1 MNKKVTKK
9 KKKVLNIFFNIM
21 GLISTIIMLIFCY
34 CLYKLNMI
42 PTKFLYIIYGAL
54 GIIYLIMILIT
65 LPPKVKVSIKTFCL
79 VLFIILGTIFGFANK
94 YIFDT
99 MDFMSIL
106 DKEVFQKER
115 YAVMVLNKSGVKSI
129 EELNG
134 KSIASYKSSNSEKA
148 IEELNKKVKVDN
160 NEFSD
165 VEKMFESLE
174 NGEVSAVVVSS
185 SVEKLLDSEL
195 KDMNLD
201 LKTIYEFKISIKKE
215 DIVKVVN
222 VTNTPFNVYIAG
234 GDGYGSIDITYN
246 TDVNMIATI
255 DPVNRKILLTSIP
268 RDYWVNLVGQG
279 PDAYDKLTHA
289 GYYGI
294 QESVKDLENL
304 LDIDINYYV
313 KVNFSTIEGIVDAI
327 GGVDV
332 YSDYDFYENAFGIYH
347 FVEGN
352 NHLNGK
358 QALAFARERKA
369 FGAGDLQRV
378 KDQQKVVEAIINK
391 MTSSTALI
399 SGYEKILNS
408 VSENLD
414 TNMSS
419 KDIQKLVKMQL
430 NDMRGWSVESQ
441 NPTGTTRYGGT
452 YTFPTMTLY
461 SMVPDS
467 ESLNQ
472 TKLKIKKYLGE

>member
-54 GIIYLIMILIT
+54 GVIYLIMILIT

-294 QESVKDLENL
+294 QESVKDLEKL

-332 YSDYDFYENAFGIYH
+332 YSDYDFY
-347 FVEGN
+347 
-352 NHLNGK
+352 LMK
-358 QALAFARERKA
+358 
-369 FGAGDLQRV
+369 
-378 KDQQKVVEAIINK
+378 
-391 MTSSTALI
+391 
-399 SGYEKILNS
+399 
-408 VSENLD
+408 
-414 TNMSS
+414 
-419 KDIQKLVKMQL
+419 
-430 NDMRGWSVESQ
+430 
-441 NPTGTTRYGGT
+441 
-452 YTFPTMTLY
+452 
-461 SMVPDS
+461 
-467 ESLNQ
+467 
-472 TKLKIKKYLGE
+472 

>member
-54 GIIYLIMILIT
+54 GVIYLIMILIT

-294 QESVKDLENL
+294 QESVKDLEKL

-313 KVNFSTIEGIVDAI
+313 KVNFSTIEGIVNAI

-332 YSDYDFYENAFGIYH
+332 YSDYDFTASDRTYSYSAGYSH
-347 FVEGN
+347 MD
-352 NHLNGK
+352 GK
-358 QALAFARERKA
+358 KALRFARERKA

-378 KDQQKVVEAIINK
+378 KNQQHVVEAILNK

-399 SGYEKILNS
+399 SSYDQILNS
-408 VSENLD
+408 VSNNLD

-430 NDMRGWSVESQ
+430 NDMRGWTVESQ
-441 NPTGTTRYGGT
+441 NPTGTNQYCGT

-467 ESLNQ
+467 ESLNKAK
-472 TKLKIKKYLGE
+472 TKIKEYLGK

>member
-1 MNKKVTKK
+1 MSKKVTKK
-9 KKKVLNIFFNIM
+9 KRKVLNIIYNIVAI
-21 GLISTIIMLIFCY
+21 ISTLVMLLFCY
-34 CLYKLNMI
+34 CLFKLNMI
-42 PTKFLYIIYGAL
+42 PTKYLYIIFCCL
-54 GIIYLIMILIT
+54 GFIYLILLLLTI
-65 LPPKVKVSIKTFCL
+65 PPKIKIGIKTFCL
-79 VLFIILGTIFGFANK
+79 IIFLILGTIFGFANK

-99 MDFMSIL
+99 MDFMSII
-106 DKEVFQKER
+106 DKDVFQKER
-115 YAVMVLNKSGVKSI
+115 YTVMVLDSSNIKNI
-129 EELNG
+129 EELKNKNIG
-134 KSIASYKSSNSEKA
+134 SYKSTNSEKA
-148 IEELNKKVKVDN
+148 IQELSKKVQVED

-165 VEKMFESLE
+165 VETMFESLE
-174 NGEVSAVVVSS
+174 NGEISAVVISS

-195 KDMNLD
+195 KDLNIK
-201 LKTIYEFKISIKKE
+201 LKTIYEFKISIEKE

-294 QESVKDLENL
+294 QESVKDLEKL

-332 YSDYDFYENAFGIYH
+332 YSDYDFTASDRTYSYNAGY
-347 FVEGN
+347 
-352 NHLNGK
+352 NHMDGK
-358 QALAFARERKA
+358 KALRFARERKA

-378 KDQQKVVEAIINK
+378 KNQQHVVEAILNK

-399 SGYEKILNS
+399 SSYDQILNS
-408 VSENLD
+408 VSNNLD

-467 ESLNQ
+467 ESLNK
-472 TKLKIKKYLGE
+472 TKDKINEYLGG

>member
-1 MNKKVTKK
+1 MSKKVTKK
-9 KKKVLNIFFNIM
+9 KRKVLNIIYSIVAI
-21 GLISTIIMLIFCY
+21 ISTLVMLLFCC
-34 CLYKLNMI
+34 CLFKLNMI
-42 PTKFLYIIYGAL
+42 PTKYLYIIFCCL
-54 GIIYLIMILIT
+54 GFIYLILILLTI
-65 LPPKVKVSIKTFCL
+65 PPKIKIGIKTFCL
-79 VLFIILGTIFGFANK
+79 IIFLILGTIFGFANK

-115 YAVMVLNKSGVKSI
+115 YTVMVLDSSDIKNI
-129 EELNG
+129 EELKNKNIG
-134 KSIASYKSSNSEKA
+134 SYKSTNSEKA
-148 IEELNKKVKVDN
+148 IRELSKKVQVED

-165 VEKMFESLE
+165 VETMFESLE
-174 NGEVSAVVVSS
+174 NGEISAVVISS

-195 KDMNLD
+195 KDLNIKLR
-201 LKTIYEFKISIKKE
+201 TIYEFKISIEKE

-294 QESVKDLENL
+294 QESVKDLEKL

-332 YSDYDFYENAFGIYH
+332 YSDYDFTASDRTYSYSAGYSH
-347 FVEGN
+347 MD
-352 NHLNGK
+352 GK
-358 QALAFARERKA
+358 KALRFARERKA
-369 FGAGDLQRV
+369 FSAGDLQRV
-378 KDQQKVVEAIINK
+378 KNQQHVVEAILNK

-399 SGYEKILNS
+399 SSYDQILNS
-408 VSENLD
+408 VSNNLD

-430 NDMRGWSVESQ
+430 NDMRGWTVESQ
-441 NPTGTTRYGGT
+441 NPTGTNQYCGT

-467 ESLNQ
+467 ESLNKAK
-472 TKLKIKKYLGE
+472 TKIKEYLGK

>member
-54 GIIYLIMILIT
+54 GVIYLIMILIT

-294 QESVKDLENL
+294 QESVKDLEKL

-332 YSDYDFYENAFGIYH
+332 YSDYDFTASDRTYSYSAGYSH
-347 FVEGN
+347 MD
-352 NHLNGK
+352 GK
-358 QALAFARERKA
+358 KALRFARERKA

-378 KDQQKVVEAIINK
+378 KNQQHVVEAILNK

-399 SGYEKILNS
+399 SSYDQILNS
-408 VSENLD
+408 VSNNLD

-430 NDMRGWSVESQ
+430 NDMRGWTVESQ
-441 NPTGTTRYGGT
+441 NPTGTNQYCGT

-467 ESLNQ
+467 ESLNKAK
-472 TKLKIKKYLGE
+472 TKIKEYLGK

>member
-1 MNKKVTKK
+1 MSKKVTKK
-9 KKKVLNIFFNIM
+9 KRKVLNIIYNIIAI
-21 GLISTIIMLIFCY
+21 ISTLVMLLFCY
-34 CLYKLNMI
+34 CLFKLNMI
-42 PTKFLYIIYGAL
+42 PTKYLYIIFCCL
-54 GIIYLIMILIT
+54 GFIYLILLLLT
-65 LPPKVKVSIKTFCL
+65 LPPKIKIGIKTFCL
-79 VLFIILGTIFGFANK
+79 IIFLILGTIFGFANK

-99 MDFMSIL
+99 MDFMSII
-106 DKEVFQKER
+106 DKDVFQKER
-115 YAVMVLNKSGVKSI
+115 YTVMVLDSSNIKNI
-129 EELNG
+129 EELKNKDIG
-134 KSIASYKSSNSEKA
+134 SYKSTNSEKA
-148 IEELNKKVKVDN
+148 IQELSKKVQVED

-165 VEKMFESLE
+165 VETMFESLE
-174 NGEVSAVVVSS
+174 NGEISAVVISS

-195 KDMNLD
+195 KDLNIK
-201 LKTIYEFKISIKKE
+201 LKTIYEFKISIEKE

-294 QESVKDLENL
+294 QESVKDLEKL

-332 YSDYDFYENAFGIYH
+332 YSDYDFTTSDNSYS
-347 FVEGN
+347 FVEGY
-352 NHLNGK
+352 NHADGK
-358 QALAFARERKA
+358 KALRFARERKV
-369 FGAGDLQRV
+369 FGAGDFQRV
-378 KDQQKVVEAIINK
+378 KNQQHVVEAIINK

-399 SGYEKILNS
+399 SSYDQILNS
-408 VSENLD
+408 VSDNLD

-419 KDIQKLVKMQL
+419 KDIQRLVKMQL
-430 NDMRGWSVESQ
+430 KDMRGWTVESQ
-441 NPTGTTRYGGT
+441 NPTGTNQYCGT

-461 SMVPDS
+461 SVVPDS

-472 TKLKIKKYLGE
+472 TKQKIQQYLNK

>member
-9 KKKVLNIFFNIM
+9 KKKVLNIFFNII

-294 QESVKDLENL
+294 QESVKDLEKL

-332 YSDYDFYENAFGIYH
+332 YSDYDFTASDRTYSYSAGY
-347 FVEGN
+347 
-352 NHLNGK
+352 NHMDGK
-358 QALAFARERKA
+358 KALRFARERKA
-369 FGAGDLQRV
+369 FSAGDLQRV
-378 KDQQKVVEAIINK
+378 KNQQHVVEAILNK

-399 SGYEKILNS
+399 SSYDQILNS
-408 VSENLD
+408 VSNNLD

-430 NDMRGWSVESQ
+430 SDMRGWSVESQ

-461 SMVPDS
+461 SMVPDE
-467 ESLNQ
+467 ESLNK
-472 TKLKIKKYLGE
+472 TKTKIKEYLGK

>member
-1 MNKKVTKK
+1 MSKKVTKK
-9 KKKVLNIFFNIM
+9 KRKVLNIIYNIIAI
-21 GLISTIIMLIFCY
+21 ISTLVMLLFCY
-34 CLYKLNMI
+34 CLFKLNMI
-42 PTKFLYIIYGAL
+42 PTKYLYIIFCCL
-54 GIIYLIMILIT
+54 GFIYLILLLLT
-65 LPPKVKVSIKTFCL
+65 LPPKIKIGIKTFCL
-79 VLFIILGTIFGFANK
+79 IIFLILGTIFGFANK

-99 MDFMSIL
+99 MDFMSII
-106 DKEVFQKER
+106 DKDVFQKER
-115 YAVMVLNKSGVKSI
+115 YTVMVLDSSNIKNI
-129 EELNG
+129 EELKNKDIG
-134 KSIASYKSSNSEKA
+134 SYKSANSQKA
-148 IEELNKKVKVDN
+148 IQELSKKVQVED

-165 VEKMFESLE
+165 VEAMFESLE
-174 NGEVSAVVVSS
+174 NGEISAVVISS

-195 KDMNLD
+195 KDLNIKLR
-201 LKTIYEFKISIKKE
+201 TIYEFKISIEKE

-294 QESVKDLENL
+294 QESVKDLEKL

-332 YSDYDFYENAFGIYH
+332 YSDYDFTTSDNSYS
-347 FVEGN
+347 FVEGY
-352 NHLNGK
+352 NHADGK
-358 QALAFARERKA
+358 KALRFARERKV
-369 FGAGDLQRV
+369 FGAGDFQRV
-378 KDQQKVVEAIINK
+378 KNQQHVVEAIINK

-399 SGYEKILNS
+399 SSYDQILNS
-408 VSENLD
+408 VSDNLD

-419 KDIQKLVKMQL
+419 KDIQRLVKMQL
-430 NDMRGWSVESQ
+430 KDMRGWTVESQ
-441 NPTGTTRYGGT
+441 NPTGTNQYCGT

-461 SMVPDS
+461 SVVPDS

-472 TKLKIKKYLGE
+472 TKQKIQQYLNK

>member
-1 MNKKVTKK
+1 MSKRVTKK
-9 KKKVLNIFFNIM
+9 KRKTLNIFYNVV
-21 GLISTIIMLIFCY
+21 GVISTIVMLIFAF

-42 PTKFLYIIYGAL
+42 PNKFLYIIYGAL
-54 GIIYLIMILIT
+54 GIIYLILLLIT
-65 LPPKVKVSIKTFCL
+65 IPPKVKLSIKTFCFVIFL
-79 VLFIILGTIFGFANK
+79 ILGLIFGFANK

-106 DKEVFQKER
+106 DKEIFQKER
-115 YAVMVLNKSGVKSI
+115 YIVMVLDSSNITKIEDLKNKSIG
-129 EELNG
+129 
-134 KSIASYKSSNSEKA
+134 SYKSTNSEKA
-148 IEELNKKVKVDN
+148 IEELNKKIKVDN
-160 NEFSD
+160 NEYSD
-165 VEKMFESLE
+165 VETMFESLE
-174 NGEVSAVVVSS
+174 KNEISAVVISS

-195 KDMNLD
+195 KDMNLK
-201 LKTIYEFKISIKKE
+201 LKNLYEFKINIEKE

-255 DPVNRKILLTSIP
+255 DPINRKILLTSIP

-294 QESVKDLENL
+294 QESVKDLEKL
-304 LDIDINYYV
+304 LDIDINYYA

-327 GGVDV
+327 GGVNV
-332 YSDYDFYENAFGIYH
+332 YSDYTFTASDRTYSYN
-347 FVEGN
+347 EGYN
-352 NHLNGK
+352 YMDGK
-358 QALAFARERKA
+358 KALRFARERKA

-378 KDQQKVVEAIINK
+378 KNQQHVVEAILNK

-399 SGYEKILNS
+399 SSYDQILNTI
-408 VSENLD
+408 SENFD

-430 NDMRGWSVESQ
+430 NDMRGWKVESQ
-441 NPTGTTRYGGT
+441 NPTGTNQYCGT

-461 SMVPDS
+461 SMVPDQ

-472 TKLKIKKYLGE
+472 TKAKIKEYLGK

>member
-1 MNKKVTKK
+1 MSKRITKK
-9 KKKVLNIFFNIM
+9 KRKKLNIFFNIV
-21 GLISTIIMLIFCY
+21 GLISTIIMFVFCY
-34 CLYKLNMI
+34 FLYKLNMI
-42 PTKFLYIIYGAL
+42 PNKILYLVYGAL
-54 GIIYLIMILIT
+54 GLIYTIMLLIT
-65 LPPKVKVSIKTFCL
+65 LPPKVKISIKTFCS
-79 VLFIILGTIFGFANK
+79 VIFIVVGLIFGFVNK

-115 YAVMVLNKSGVKSI
+115 YIVMVLENSNIKSIDELNNKSV
-129 EELNG
+129 
-134 KSIASYKSSNSEKA
+134 ASYKSTNSENA
-148 IEELNKKVKVDN
+148 IEELNKKIKVDN

-165 VEKMFESLE
+165 VEAMFESLE
-174 NGEVSAVVVSS
+174 NDEVSAVVISS
-185 SVEKLLDSEL
+185 SIEKLLDSEL
-195 KDMNLD
+195 KDMNLK
-201 LKTIYEFKISIKKE
+201 LKNIYEFKISIKKE

-222 VTNTPFNVYIAG
+222 VTNTPFNIYIAG

-332 YSDYDFYENAFGIYH
+332 YSDYDFTASDRTYSYNAGY
-347 FVEGN
+347 
-352 NHLNGK
+352 NHMDGK
-358 QALAFARERKA
+358 KALRFARERKA

-378 KDQQKVVEAIINK
+378 KNQQHVVEAILNK

-399 SGYEKILNS
+399 SSYDEILNS
-408 VSENLD
+408 VSNNLD

-472 TKLKIKKYLGE
+472 TKLKIKDYLGK